1 MTLRIASDAE
11 VNPLLDPH
19 GNLLPW
25 HVVDQQ
31 IVNVAHLRAP
41 YPLERHQVLQ
51 ILFEGASRPGWVALL
66 TPPERLLCRIQEQ
79 DSRGH
84 TFSDPFEFVSQ
95 RYLNIPVSANGL
107 GIVNGR
113 LPSPRDTNA
122 TLPGTGGPRQGGM
135 SMYLYALISL
145 YRYIRVPVY
154 PYISVPIYLY
164 VRISLCRRIHIAP
177 YLYALASACSSPQS
191 PYTSCGDSTTGGK
204 DLC

>member
-31 IVNVAHLRAP
+31 IVNVAHLREP

-122 TLPGTGGPRQGGM
+122 TLPGTGGPRQGACQCICM
-135 SMYLYALISL
+135 LLYLYIAISECRYTPISVFL
-145 YRYIRVPVY
+145 YICMPVY
-154 PYISVPIYLY
+154 HY
-164 VRISLCRRIHIAP
+164 VGVSI
-177 YLYALASACSSPQS
+177 
-191 PYTSCGDSTTGGK
+191 
-204 DLC
+204 